1 VGLAPTEGEKRKEM
15 LELEEKIRSCTLCP
29 LYRSRKNA
37 VPGEGSL
44 EAKVMFIG
52 EAPGR
57 NEDLQGRPFVGAAG
71 KLLDQLLELAGLD
84 RGEVYITNVVK
95 CRPPD
100 NRDPAASE
108 KMACRPYLERQI
120 EIISPDLIVT
130 LGRHSMMEILE
141 LAGHRATS
149 IMRERGKVRR
159 VRLFGLEVLLMPTLH
174 PAAALYN
181 PRTRKLLEED
191 FLRLKDLLKTIESP
205 GESGL
210 ERYFSF

>member
-1 VGLAPTEGEKRKEM
+1 VGLAPKEGEKEKEM

-29 LYRSRKNA
+29 LYKSRKNA

-44 EAKVMFIG
+44 EARVMFIG

-71 KLLDQLLELAGLD
+71 KLLDQLLELAGLN
-84 RGEVYITNVVK
+84 REEVYITNVVK
-95 CRPPD
+95 CRPPN

-108 KMACRPYLERQI
+108 KKACQPYLEKQI
-120 EIISPDLIVT
+120 EIISPKLIVT

-149 IMRERGKVRR
+149 IMRERGKVRK

-181 PRTRKLLEED
+181 PGTRKLLEED
-191 FLRLKDLLKTIESP
+191 FLRLKELLRTLESP

-210 ERYFSF
+210 ERYF

>member
-1 VGLAPTEGEKRKEM
+1 MGLAPNEREKEM
-15 LELEEKIRSCTLCP
+15 LELEKKIRSCTLCP
-29 LYRSRKNA
+29 LYASRKKA

-44 EAKVMFIG
+44 EAEVMFIG

-57 NEDLQGRPFVGAAG
+57 NEDIQGRPFVGAAG
-71 KLLDQLLELAGLD
+71 KLLDQLLELAGL
-84 RGEVYITNVVK
+84 RREEVYITNVVK
-95 CRPPD
+95 CRPPN

-108 KMACRPYLERQI
+108 KMACQPYLRRQI
-120 EIISPDLIVT
+120 EIISPKVIVT
-130 LGRHSMMEILE
+130 LGRHSMMEIFE

-149 IMRERGKVRR
+149 IMRERGRVRK

-191 FLRLKDLLKTIESP
+191 FLKLKDLLKVLEKP
-205 GESGL
+205 EESGL
-210 ERYFSF
+210 ERYF